1 MKKIMIFTFLVFIV
15 ISACNIVLANN
26 DVNTDILDSSSRILE
41 IKEESKSKID
51 EYTEKY
57 GSESYGLTAY
67 ILNTIR
73 IYSIPACFVG
83 IAIGAIMQY
92 AIGTRRL
99 DFKQKGFALI
109 LSFVTILVICQ
120 VLPLI
125 YTLVVIGWRG

>member
-67 ILNTIR
+67 ILNAIR

>member
-1 MKKIMIFTFLVFIV
+1 MKKIMIFTFVVFIV
-15 ISACNIVLANN
+15 ISAFNIVLANN

-67 ILNTIR
+67 ILNAIR

>member
-1 MKKIMIFTFLVFIV
+1 
-15 ISACNIVLANN
+15 
-26 DVNTDILDSSSRILE
+26 
-41 IKEESKSKID
+41 
-51 EYTEKY
+51 
-57 GSESYGLTAY
+57 
-67 ILNTIR
+67 
-73 IYSIPACFVG
+73 
-83 IAIGAIMQY
+83 MQY